1 MSIAQVPFESHI
13 SNATGPLLRT
23 RDGRLSPGVWRCVR
37 DYPRSK
43 NVATTPRHDA
53 APLRGRGGGSDRRGF
68 TALEMTMVVVILG
81 IITAML
87 VPQLSSLTEK
97 SEAGRAAMVVQQD
110 LERTFTLAA
119 RLRKPMVLSADN
131 TQHIYQVK
139 DQTDDTVRLTRRLN
153 LGQEF
158 GVETMTFSNT
168 SITVQ
173 PNGVASDTL
182 GVTLVSRNTI
192 RHVSMT
198 RVGLIQRTQ

>member
-1 MSIAQVPFESHI
+1 
-13 SNATGPLLRT
+13 
-23 RDGRLSPGVWRCVR
+23 
-37 DYPRSK
+37 
-43 NVATTPRHDA
+43 
-53 APLRGRGGGSDRRGF
+53 
-68 TALEMTMVVVILG
+68 MTMVVVILG